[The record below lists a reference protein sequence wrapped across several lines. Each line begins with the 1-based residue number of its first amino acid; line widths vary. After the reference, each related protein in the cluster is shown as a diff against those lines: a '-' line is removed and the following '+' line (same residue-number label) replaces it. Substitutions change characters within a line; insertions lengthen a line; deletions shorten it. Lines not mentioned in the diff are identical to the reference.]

1 MNVSLESR
9 VEQYRSSNPWLCIT
23 LLWAEVQRL
32 RAALAVKESR
42 CQ

>member
-1 MNVSLESR
+1 MTTDLETRIQQLKS
-9 VEQYRSSNPWLCIT
+9 VNPWLAIT

-32 RAALAVKESR
+32 RAALAAKESK